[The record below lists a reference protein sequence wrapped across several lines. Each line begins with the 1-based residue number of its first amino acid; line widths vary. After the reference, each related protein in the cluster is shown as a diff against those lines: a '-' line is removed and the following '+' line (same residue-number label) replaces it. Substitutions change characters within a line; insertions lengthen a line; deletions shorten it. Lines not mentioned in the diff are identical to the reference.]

1 VTGTSYTEAFKAQI
15 VAKLTTSGRPVQ
27 EFAKELGLHP
37 GLLYRWRRES
47 ARRGFMVT
55 RPQPPKMIA
64 QSAPQD
70 AVEAPPRRPQDWS
83 PDEKIAVV
91 MESLKLEE
99 AQLGGLLRR
108 RGLHKATLDEWRE
121 AMLRGGKAELAGRQE
136 KATGAEVRRVKELER
151 ELHRKDKALA
161 EAAALLVLQKKVRAL
176 LEGVE
181 DDT

>member
-1 VTGTSYTEAFKAQI
+1 
-15 VAKLTTSGRPVQ
+15 
-27 EFAKELGLHP
+27 
-37 GLLYRWRRES
+37 
-47 ARRGFMVT
+47 
-55 RPQPPKMIA
+55 MIA

-136 KATGAEVRRVKELER
+136 KATGAEARRVKER